1 MGPGVGPEGVAQ
13 VVCLGGVMWVLGL
26 FVPFS

>member
-26 FVPFS
+26 FVSS